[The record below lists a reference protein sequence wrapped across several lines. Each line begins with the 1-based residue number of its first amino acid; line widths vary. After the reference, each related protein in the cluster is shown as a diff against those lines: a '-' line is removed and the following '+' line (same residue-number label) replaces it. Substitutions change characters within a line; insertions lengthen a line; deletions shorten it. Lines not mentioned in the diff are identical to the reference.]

1 MILIILLPIV
11 VTIHNT
17 IQVYINYLSKDLC
30 RMFWLPVISLVN
42 KYVLTIYAMP
52 ETVLVKEDLAE
63 NKTGKQRKKN
73 APVLSRLAC

>member
-11 VTIHNT
+11 VTVHNI
-17 IQVYINYLSKDLC
+17 IQVYINYLFEDLC

-42 KYVLTIYAMP
+42 KYVLTIYSMP
-52 ETVLVKEDLAE
+52 ETVLVKEDSAE
-63 NKTGKQRKKN
+63 NKTGKRRKKN

>member
-11 VTIHNT
+11 VTVHNI
-17 IQVYINYLSKDLC
+17 IQVYINYLFEDLC

-42 KYVLTIYAMP
+42 KYVLTIYSMP
-52 ETVLVKEDLAE
+52 ETVLVKEDSAE